1 MKKVDPPLGGN
12 DAAVKK
18 YSDEMEALRKKVGLP
33 DHAEVAEAVLDYKL
47 KASGGDV
54 RSFLTA
60 ALEDRAEASGELAGV
75 ADEIFAAIDAVEQEQ
90 GPLSPENTSGFQAL
104 AKRVEDIEAKHGL
117 QPFSSLKNSKDV
129 IYDLYKEQL
138 EDLKTKAAEDMDS
151 VKRKDHLDFVNVD
164 PSNLRLTPV

>member
-1 MKKVDPPLGGN
+1 MR
-12 DAAVKK
+12 DAV
-18 YSDEMEALRKKVGLP
+18 RVVQVGLP

-90 GPLSPENTSGFQAL
+90 GPLSPDNSSGFQAL
-104 AKRVEDIEAKHGL
+104 AKRVEVRFSWASCETCSGSRGL
-117 QPFSSLKNSKDV
+117 CYLR
-129 IYDLYKEQL
+129 
-138 EDLKTKAAEDMDS
+138 S
-151 VKRKDHLDFVNVD
+151 V
-164 PSNLRLTPV
+164 